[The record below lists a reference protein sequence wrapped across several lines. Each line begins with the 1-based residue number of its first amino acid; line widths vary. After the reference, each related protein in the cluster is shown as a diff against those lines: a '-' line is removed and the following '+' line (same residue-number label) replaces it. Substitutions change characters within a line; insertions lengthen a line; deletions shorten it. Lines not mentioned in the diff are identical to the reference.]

1 MYLYTILCIYSA
13 GIPVRRLS
21 LLSGGDSERESI
33 ESPREKSHDDAVFSP
48 GAESVDGIDHPR
60 VFGCECG
67 DCTFANVLERGC
79 PQAIVTI
86 SGLPFLDT
94 SGLDEREKD
103 YLVGK
108 LLEDSRGMLFSF
120 QKLVSKTCTSMKK
133 RGVTPKELVDHLI
146 ALGPLDPVLRESEG
160 GALHKGL
167 SEMRKANTVGDVFF
181 QIRDYM
187 SFFNYEILEHI
198 VKELGTDDDRAE
210 VDQYKGK
217 LRDYCK
223 RRAVECPLSYGMPSK
238 SGHVRIVVKLDE
250 DLEKYTVAEL
260 KLFQRNLSRILNLK
274 EYALCL
280 ISVDKGCLELTFQ
293 MPSFLKQ
300 KVFPL
305 SYKQEEALKWEGVV
319 KVQCEEY
326 HIPSKVT
333 EHTFRSVALIVA
345 HMNSRVYI
353 II

>member
-1 MYLYTILCIYSA
+1 MFISSYFAPLLCTYSA
-13 GIPVRRLS
+13 GIPVHRLS
-21 LLSGGDSERESI
+21 LLSRDDSERESI

-48 GAESVDGIDHPR
+48 GAESVEGIDHPR

-79 PQAIVTI
+79 PQATVTV

-103 YLVGK
+103 DLVGK
-108 LLEDSRGMLFSF
+108 LLEDSRRMMFTF
-120 QKLVSKTCTSMKK
+120 QKLVSKTCTSLEQ
-133 RGVTPKELVDHLI
+133 RGVTPKQLVDRLI
-146 ALGPLDPVLRESEG
+146 VLGPLDPVLKESG
-160 GALHKGL
+160 GSALHKGL
-167 SEMRKANTVGDVFF
+167 SEMRKADTVGDVFF

-187 SFFNYEILEHI
+187 SFFNYDLLDHI
-198 VKELGTDDDRAE
+198 VKELGTDDDKAE
-210 VDQYKGK
+210 VDQYKDK
-217 LRDYCK
+217 LRDYCR
-223 RRAVECPLSYGMPSK
+223 RRAVECPPLYGMPSK
-238 SGHVRIVVKLDE
+238 SGHVRIVVKLDKE
-250 DLEKYTVAEL
+250 VEKYTVAEL

-305 SYKQEEALKWEGVV
+305 SYKQEEALKCEGVV

-326 HIPSKVT
+326 HIPAKVT
-333 EHTFRSVALIVA
+333 GTAFDGS
-345 HMNSRVYI
+345 I
-353 II
+353 I

>member
-1 MYLYTILCIYSA
+1 MH
-13 GIPVRRLS
+13 RLS
-21 LLSGGDSERESI
+21 GYDSERESI
-33 ESPREKSHDDAVFSP
+33 ESPREKSYDDAP
-48 GAESVDGIDHPR
+48 GAESAEGIDHPR

-79 PQAIVTI
+79 PQATVTVC
-86 SGLPFLDT
+86 GLPFLDT

-103 YLVGK
+103 DLVGK
-108 LLEDSRGMLFSF
+108 LLEDSRRMMFTF
-120 QKLVSKTCTSMKK
+120 QKLVSRTCTSLEQ
-133 RGVTPKELVDHLI
+133 RGVTPKQLVDHLI
-146 ALGPLDPVLRESEG
+146 VLGPLDPVLKESG
-160 GALHKGL
+160 GNALHKGL
-167 SEMRKANTVGDVFF
+167 SEMRKADTVGDIFF
-181 QIRDYM
+181 QIRDYI

-198 VKELGTDDDRAE
+198 VEELGTDSDRAE

-217 LRDYCK
+217 LRDYCR
-223 RRAVECPLSYGMPSK
+223 RRAVECPPLYGMPSK
-238 SGHVRIVVKLDE
+238 SGHVRIVVKLDKE
-250 DLEKYTVAEL
+250 VDKYTCDEL
-260 KLFQRNLSRILNLK
+260 KLFQRNLSGILNLK

-319 KVQCEEY
+319 KLQCEEH

-333 EHTFRSVALIVA
+333 EHTFRWLYYMIP
-345 HMNSRVYI
+345 
-353 II
+353 